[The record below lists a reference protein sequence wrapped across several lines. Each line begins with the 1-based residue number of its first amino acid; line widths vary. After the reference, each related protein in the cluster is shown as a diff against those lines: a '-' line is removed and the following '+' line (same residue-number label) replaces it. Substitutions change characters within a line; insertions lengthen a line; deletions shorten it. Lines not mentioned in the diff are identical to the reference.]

1 MLYLAETWPHNGNA
15 GFNTV
20 NPRPENVGLTPC
32 VVLKSAFFFAEPQI
46 ESGRDSELL
55 ISCLYRLGNADLNSS
70 GCGSQ
75 HWEKLFQVTDGQTY
89 SPGFICAIFLS

>member
-20 NPRPENVGLTPC
+20 NPRPENVVLTPR
-32 VVLKSAFFFAEPQI
+32 VVLIGAFFFFAEPQI

-55 ISCLYRLGNADLNSS
+55 ISCLYRLGNAGLNTS

-75 HWEKLFQVTDGQTY
+75 QWEKLF
-89 SPGFICAIFLS
+89 